1 VHLARFRR
9 RLLLTFVVPFVVML
23 AATPSSW
30 FSRFTVLF
38 VAPGA
43 VALPFMVER
52 IRQRALVVI
61 LHLATV
67 IVVVIGCVRPAD
79 RVTVAGKV
87 FSPSDVLSRAG
98 DPASSRTLDQLVL
111 PAYAWANR
119 LPRGSRVAVLPSDIP
134 TFFAFPWVYQLF
146 GADFRNRVVALDARD
161 VEADALEPALR
172 RRGADHLV
180 TWSGTE
186 TDAIAKSHPEVF
198 VPVSSVEGVDVYRV
212 VGARTARPPGAAEA
226 TTTTSPRG
234 SAP

>member
-1 VHLARFRR
+1 
-9 RLLLTFVVPFVVML
+9 
-23 AATPSSW
+23 
-30 FSRFTVLF
+30 
-38 VAPGA
+38 
-43 VALPFMVER
+43 
-52 IRQRALVVI
+52 
-61 LHLATV
+61 
-67 IVVVIGCVRPAD
+67 
-79 RVTVAGKV
+79 
-87 FSPSDVLSRAG
+87 
-98 DPASSRTLDQLVL
+98 
-111 PAYAWANR
+111 
-119 LPRGSRVAVLPSDIP
+119 VLPSDIP

-172 RRGADHLV
+172 RRAVDHLV

-198 VPVSSVEGVDVYRV
+198 VPISSVEGVDVYRV